1 MPRALPTEAPP
12 PQELSLFTYNSDTK
26 DYQLNLTQKDTYPL
40 RTLCDTFATQDIGLA
55 ALLASYQGLLASG
68 NEAKGVGLTI
78 NNATA
83 FVQALAP
90 QTPIEAMLA
99 QQMLA
104 VHHHTMKVASLIP
117 QASSIENYALYQK
130 QFNQLACTFTKQA
143 EALHKL
149 RNGGKQT
156 VQVVHQ
162 HVQAEAGSQVLVAQ
176 KA

>member
-1 MPRALPTEAPP
+1 MPQALPTEAPP
-12 PQELSLFTYNSDTK
+12 LQKLSLFTVNPDTK
-26 DYQLNLTQKDTYPL
+26 EYELKYAENDTQPL
-40 RTLCDTFATQDIGLA
+40 HTLCDSFGTQDIGLA
-55 ALLASYQGLLASG
+55 LLLAGYQGILTSG
-68 NEAKGVGLTI
+68 KDAQNIGLTI

-90 QTPIEAMLA
+90 QNPTEAMLA

-104 VHHHTMKVASLIP
+104 VHHHTIEASAK
-117 QASSIENYALYQK
+117 ASRAEYLSQSTAYLK
-130 QFNQLACTFTKQA
+130 QFNQLACTFAKQA
-143 EALHKL
+143 EAFHKL

>member
-1 MPRALPTEAPP
+1 MPQALPTNPP
-12 PQELSLFTYNSDTK
+12 PLQELSLFTYNPSIQKYELDLTK
-26 DYQLNLTQKDTYPL
+26 KGTKSV
-40 RTLCDTFATQDIGLA
+40 RTLCDSFGTQDIGLA
-55 ALLASYQGLLASG
+55 LLLAGYQGILTSG
-68 NEAKGVGLTI
+68 KDAQNIGLTI

-90 QTPIEAMLA
+90 QNPTEAMLA

-104 VHHHTMKVASLIP
+104 VHHHTIEASAK
-117 QASSIENYALYQK
+117 ASRAEYLSQSTAYLK
-130 QFNQLACTFTKQA
+130 QFNQLACTFAKQA
-143 EALHKL
+143 EAFHKL